1 MFSPQLHRILFVFG
15 TCALFFGVMLGTVPT
30 SVPQFILLGNWLL
43 EGNFSE
49 KLGRLKSNKIFWV
62 LSSLFLIHVIGLFY
76 TEDMQA
82 GWNDVRTKI
91 PLIYLP
97 LIYFSTAPLKKKEF
111 YMALYAFIGGAFINV
126 SWCLFYKHVLH
137 HSEQIRE
144 VSRFMSH
151 IRLGFLIDLAIIFC
165 IYFLATKQHQLKRLA
180 FGALGLYFVYSL
192 YTLGLISGFVN
203 LAIISVAFVIFWLYR
218 INKFYLIGFLSV
230 LVFIGIFIINKA
242 GTFYNA
248 NFTPNSSEVNKKIL
262 WTKAGRPFNHHRITN
277 QVENGFLVAQNIQEQ
292 EIQNIWNKRVPNDS
306 IDLATEYN
314 LTRYYTLIRFI
325 SSKGQTKDSVSVSML
340 SDKEIEQIREG
351 ITNVNYAD
359 WSFMN
364 KRLYELMYEY
374 YEYRNNGTANGHSFT
389 MRLFFLKA
397 AGHVIRNNPIV
408 GVGTGDVQ
416 QKMNEAYEL
425 NSTPL
430 DKEWYKR
437 PHNQFVTITVALG
450 IIGLMIFL
458 ISLIYPVI
466 TLYKELGILYGLF
479 LASAIISFLF
489 EDTLETQIGLSFFAI
504 FNTLFLSRAYFKKQ
518 RILQD

>member
-1 MFSPQLHRILFVFG
+1 
-15 TCALFFGVMLGTVPT
+15 
-30 SVPQFILLGNWLL
+30 
-43 EGNFSE
+43 
-49 KLGRLKSNKIFWV
+49 
-62 LSSLFLIHVIGLFY
+62 
-76 TEDMQA
+76 
-82 GWNDVRTKI
+82 
-91 PLIYLP
+91 
-97 LIYFSTAPLKKKEF
+97 
-111 YMALYAFIGGAFINV
+111 MALYAFIGGAFINV
-126 SWCLFYKHVLH
+126 TWCLFYKHVLH

-165 IYFLATKQHQLKRLA
+165 IYFFGTKQNQFKRFA
-180 FGALGLYFVYSL
+180 FGAIGIYFAYSL

-203 LAIISVAFVIFWLYR
+203 LAIIGIGFVFFWLYR
-218 INKFYLIGFLSV
+218 INKLYLIGFLSL
-230 LVFIGIFIINKA
+230 LVIASAFMIHKA
-242 GTFYNA
+242 NTFYND
-248 NFTPNSSEVNKKIL
+248 NFTPNSSKVNEKIL
-262 WTKAGRPFNHHRITN
+262 WTKAGRPFNHHKITN

-292 EIQNIWNKRVPNDS
+292 EIQNIWNKRVPADS
-306 IDLATEYN
+306 INLATEHN

-340 SDKEIEQIREG
+340 TDKEVEQIREG
-351 ITNVNYAD
+351 ITNVNYAN

-374 YEYRNNGTANGHSFT
+374 YEYRNNGTVNGHSFT

-397 AGHVIRNNPIV
+397 ASYVIQNNPLI

-425 NSTPL
+425 SSAPL

-450 IIGLMIFL
+450 IVGLVIFMF
-458 ISLIYPVI
+458 SLMYPI
-466 TLYKELGILYGLF
+466 IALYKHLEIMYGLF
-479 LASAIISFLF
+479 FASAVISFLF